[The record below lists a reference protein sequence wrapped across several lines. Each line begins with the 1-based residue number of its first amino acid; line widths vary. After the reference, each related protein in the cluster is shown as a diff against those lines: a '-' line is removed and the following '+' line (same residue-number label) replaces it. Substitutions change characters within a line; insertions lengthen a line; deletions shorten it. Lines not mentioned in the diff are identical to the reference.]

1 MTVYIVAP
9 FCPGIRHFE
18 TCAYQRL
25 KSSGL
30 KTNKNCVQAGTRL
43 PLLCPK
49 TRSNQHRV
57 RILHDYLKKG
67 YDHVISACPAA
78 CTVLG
83 KRCLRNCPRT
93 ARIIG
98 FTQIYSVQIWCKK
111 VQTRRKSEA
120 KMVNTAF
127 ACKFTWG
134 SKFESKCGIYHLC
147 PLFNLRL
154 HFFAPNLH

>member
-57 RILHDYLKKG
+57 RILHGYLKKG
-67 YDHVISACPAA
+67 YVQIITERPAA

-83 KRCLRNCPRT
+83 TRCLRNCPHLVPENQCLGTGTKWRCVHRLTVPDTVT
-93 ARIIG
+93 AYII
-98 FTQIYSVQIWCKK
+98 
-111 VQTRRKSEA
+111 TRFCSLRR
-120 KMVNTAF
+120 N
-127 ACKFTWG
+127 
-134 SKFESKCGIYHLC
+134 FE
-147 PLFNLRL
+147 
-154 HFFAPNLH
+154 